1 MPPRRFFAV
10 HQFALHEKLEHTA
23 LRRNQLQRSDVVL
36 EPRKQCLGNAERFRQ
51 VPSTGTILHSYA
63 HHDSSSHLSSV
74 ASCMESTHF
83 Q

>member
-10 HQFALHEKLEHTA
+10 HQFALHKKLEHATP
-23 LRRNQLQRSDVVL
+23 RGDQFQRSDVVL

-63 HHDSSSHLSSV
+63 HHDSSSHFSSG
-74 ASCMESTHF
+74 ASCVESPHF